1 MLTREDIIEKLRE
14 VLPFLKKE
22 FGIKKIGIFGSFTTG
37 IQNKSSDI
45 DIFIQA
51 KVTNLDLDKFERK
64 LKHSINVFFEDEI
77 EKLSAELLNNIVNG
91 VKLRGFLKVK

>member
-45 DIFIQA
+45 DIFIEFEKPIGLA
-51 KVTNLDLDKFERK
+51 FMDLADYLEDLFREQLKKLEKKKERGIFVY
-64 LKHSINVFFEDEI
+64 L
-77 EKLSAELLNNIVNG
+77 
-91 VKLRGFLKVK
+91 FLQIILE